1 MGHSAGGFPMIN
13 ILCYGDS
20 NTWGRKPL
28 EDTRFPL
35 DVRWPGV
42 LRQQLGSGYWV
53 IEEGLNGRTTVWDD
67 PVAEGR
73 SGKGYLV
80 PCLNTH
86 KPLDLVALML
96 GSNDLKPKFSLTAY
110 EVARGA
116 ATLLEIIQKSGAGPD
131 GQSPQVLLI
140 SPPHVI
146 PLDIES
152 EWRDQFEGAAEKS
165 RQLARYYTTV
175 AQQFGVHFL
184 DAATVMLSSP
194 RDGIHFEAEG
204 HARLGSAVA
213 QKVRAIFEGG

>member
-1 MGHSAGGFPMIN
+1 MIN

-35 DVRWPGV
+35 DLRWPGV

-73 SGKGYLV
+73 SGKVYLV

-86 KPLDLVALML
+86 KPLDLVAIML
-96 GSNDLKPKFSLTAY
+96 GSNDLKPKFSLSAY
-110 EVARGA
+110 EIARGA

-131 GQSPQVLLI
+131 GQPPQVLLI
-140 SPPHVI
+140 SPPPVI
-146 PLDIES
+146 PLEGDS
-152 EWRDQFEGAAEKS
+152 EWREQFVGAPEKS
-165 RQLARYYTTV
+165 KQLARYYAAV
-175 AQQFGVHFL
+175 AEQFGVHFM
-184 DAATVMLSSP
+184 DASKVMVSSP
-194 RDGIHFEAEG
+194 RDGIHFEVED
-204 HARLGSAVA
+204 HAKLGTAVA
-213 QKVRAIFEGG
+213 EKVKEIFEGD

>member
-1 MGHSAGGFPMIN
+1 MIN

-73 SGKGYLV
+73 SGKVYLV

-86 KPLDLVALML
+86 KPLDLLILML
-96 GSNDLKPKFSLTAY
+96 GSNDLKPKFSLSAY
-110 EVARGA
+110 EIARGA

-131 GQSPQVLLI
+131 GQPPQVLLI
-140 SPPHVI
+140 SPPPV
-146 PLDIES
+146 LALEGES
-152 EWRDQFEGAAEKS
+152 EWRDQFEGAPEKS
-165 RQLARYYTTV
+165 KQLAKYYAIV
-175 AQQFGVHFL
+175 AQQFSVHFM
-184 DAATVMLSSP
+184 DAASVMVSSP
-194 RDGIHFEAEG
+194 RDGIHFEAED
-204 HARLGSAVA
+204 HAKLGVA
-213 QKVRAIFEGG
+213 AAKKVKEIFKEA

>member
-1 MGHSAGGFPMIN
+1 MIN

-73 SGKGYLV
+73 SGKVYLV
-80 PCLNTH
+80 PCLTSH
-86 KPLDLVALML
+86 KPLDLVTLML
-96 GSNDLKPKFSLTAY
+96 GSNDLKPKFSLSAY
-110 EVARGA
+110 EIARGA

-131 GQSPQVLLI
+131 GQPPQTLLI
-140 SPPHVI
+140 SPPHVL
-146 PLDIES
+146 PMEGES
-152 EWRDQFEGAAEKS
+152 EWRDQFKGAAQKS
-165 RQLARYYTTV
+165 KQLARYYANV
-175 AQQFGVHFL
+175 ALQFGVHFM
-184 DAATVMLSSP
+184 DAAKVMVSSQ
-194 RDGIHFEAEG
+194 RDGIHFEAED
-204 HARLGSAVA
+204 HAKLGIAVA
-213 QKVRAIFEGG
+213 ERVKEIFAGS

>member
-1 MGHSAGGFPMIN
+1 MIN

-28 EDTRFPL
+28 EDIRFPL

-42 LRQQLGSGYWV
+42 LRQQLGSSYWV

-73 SGKGYLV
+73 SGKLYLV

-86 KPLDLVALML
+86 KPLDLVVLML
-96 GSNDLKPKFSLTAY
+96 GSNDLKPKFSLSAY
-110 EVARGA
+110 EIARGA
-116 ATLLEIIQKSGAGPD
+116 ATLLEIIQKSGAGLD
-131 GQSPQVLLI
+131 GQPPQVLLI

-146 PLDIES
+146 PLEGES
-152 EWRDQFEGAAEKS
+152 EWRDQFEGAAQKS
-165 RQLARYYTTV
+165 KQLAGYYASV
-175 AQQFGVHFL
+175 AQQFGVYFM
-184 DAATVMLSSP
+184 DAAKVMASSQ

-204 HARLGSAVA
+204 HAKLGAAVA
-213 QKVRAIFEGG
+213 QKVKEIFEGG